1 MALWQSLGGTISV
14 EITTADISSALTA
27 IQNANIAI
35 QDALFVDELTVHL
48 QIQRKDWKNLR
59 SICARRGDRIK
70 LRGRLGV
77 YWALKGLVKRPV
89 LVIGC
94 LFLFAVSIFLP
105 TRVLFIR
112 IEGNQTIP
120 DNLILERA
128 AQCGIYFGTSRK
140 EVRSERVKNAL
151 LEAMPQLQWAG
162 INTSGCVATISVR
175 ERAAEEESPRS
186 SGISSIV
193 ATRDAIVQFLTVTN
207 GSAVCKVGQAVRSG
221 QILISGYTDSGLL
234 IRGCRASG
242 EVYGLTERDLT
253 LISPTQF
260 RMRGKMEGQ
269 SRKYAVIIGKK
280 RINFYKGSGIS
291 DASCDKMYLENYVTL
306 PGGFILPIAIAT
318 EVWTQYSF
326 DDVTD
331 PADPSAFA
339 DLFLAGMMRSGRIL
353 SRNEII
359 TNKEGIAIL
368 DGHYQCHEMIGI
380 QQQEEIVKPNE

>member
-1 MALWQSLGGTISV
+1 MTLWNRID
-14 EITTADISSALTA
+14 ITVCMELVSADPSGVLTA
-27 IQNANIAI
+27 LQQQGFELHDVRWIDDLTNRFCVSGKQFRALERIA
-35 QDALFVDELTVHL
+35 AGKGNELKIL
-48 QIQRKDWKNLR
+48 QRKGMLYTLQR
-59 SICARRGDRIK
+59 FTR
-70 LRGRLGV
+70 
-77 YWALKGLVKRPV
+77 RPV
-89 LVIGC
+89 LVFC
-94 LFLFAVSIFLP
+94 LLLFLMAGFFLP
-105 TRVLFIR
+105 SR
-112 IEGNQTIP
+112 IFFLQVEGNSIVPT
-120 DNLILERA
+120 NLILEKA
-128 AQCGIYFGTSRK
+128 SACGICFGASRR
-140 EVRSERVKNAL
+140 EVRSEKMKNAL

-221 QILISGYTDSGLL
+221 QILISGYTDCGLL

-269 SRKYAVIIGKK
+269 SKKYAVIIGKK

-291 DASCDKMYLENYVTL
+291 DTSCDKMYLENYVTL